1 MSKQA
6 RVMVLTPRYAANEN
20 HLVCCVTLGHTP
32 KHWSGATGLVQW
44 EKTILMFVFNEEIG
58 VQGG

>member
-1 MSKQA
+1 
-6 RVMVLTPRYAANEN
+6 MVLTPRYAANEN